1 MTHDLK
7 KRLVIACVGFV
18 LLLSLLSARLLEI
31 ELVKGE
37 QLSAQ
42 ARAHYEYKETL
53 PARRGRIFDRSGELL
68 ARSQTVFS
76 LVVDC
81 YHLRDQGL
89 AAIGLAAREKVSAV
103 SIKKRYLPDEILSSY
118 REFVVDCLAE
128 TIGMPRQELA
138 RRLRSKENGE
148 IVLLRG
154 IEDDFARQIET
165 ILDENNLGGLYLR
178 AGERRY
184 YPSPLSLTQVIGFVS
199 EEGAGQSGIEQS
211 CNQIMSGTPGFRYCE
226 RDRQRRE
233 ILAYR
238 GLQVDP
244 VAGQDVHLTI
254 NMALQAVLEEALDG
268 VIDRY
273 RPEKISAV
281 WLDPRTGEVLAMA
294 SRPHFDLGTRE
305 GLRGAPPVRRNPAIS
320 DLYEPGSTFKI
331 VGYGGAFDRG
341 LANPSTEV
349 DCHLGKFEF
358 DGMTIKDHHP
368 YGKLTAKM
376 AFAKSSN
383 IGAFLI
389 ARPLNRDNFHHYV
402 EQFGFG
408 RRTDIELSAES
419 SGRVYP
425 VKSWSRSSFS
435 SQVIGYEVAA
445 TPLQVAVAGS
455 VIARDGIY
463 LPPTI
468 IKGIQGSERGA
479 VLLPGRERSE
489 RRVID
494 TRAAGAVT
502 QCMIE
507 SMSAHGTGTNGNVL
521 GYTVAGKTGTARK
534 HVAGEGYVE
543 GRYVAS
549 FMGFLPADNPQ
560 LLGLIVIDDPQAD
573 GEEVYGGAVAAPVF
587 KTVAEAAVKIL
598 EIAPDQPEELA
609 PVTQQKLAELSVAPT
624 NP

>member
-1 MTHDLK
+1 M
-7 KRLVIACVGFV
+7 
-18 LLLSLLSARLLEI
+18 LSFLSARLLQI
-31 ELVKGE
+31 ELVDGE
-37 QLSAQ
+37 RLSAQ

-89 AAIGLAAREKVSAV
+89 AAIGLASRENVSAV
-103 SIKKRYLPDEILSSY
+103 SIKKKYLPEEILANY

-154 IEDDFARQIET
+154 IEDDFAQQIEA
-165 ILDENNLGGLYLR
+165 ILDENDLGGLYLR
-178 AGERRY
+178 SGERRY
-184 YPSPLSLTQVIGFVS
+184 YPSPLSLTQVIGFVND
-199 EEGAGQSGIEQS
+199 EGVGLSGIEQS

-226 RDRQRRE
+226 RDRRRRE

-254 NMALQAVLEEALDG
+254 NMALQSALEEALDG

-273 RPEKISAV
+273 DPEKISAV

-294 SRPHFDLGTRE
+294 SRPHFDLTTRE
-305 GLRGAPPVRRNPAIS
+305 GLRGNAPLRRNPAVT

-358 DGMTIKDHHP
+358 DGLTIKDHHP

-383 IGAFLI
+383 IGAFLV
-389 ARPLNRDNFHHYV
+389 ARPLNRESFHHYV

-408 RRTDIELSAES
+408 RRTDIELAGES

-455 VIARDGIY
+455 VIARKGVY

-468 IKGIQGSERGA
+468 IKGVQSSERGA

-494 TRAAGAVT
+494 ARAAESVT

-507 SMSAHGTGTNGNVL
+507 AMAAHGTGTKGNVL
-521 GYTVAGKTGTARK
+521 GYTVAGKTGTSRK
-534 HVAGEGYVE
+534 HVVGEGYVE

-549 FMGFLPADNPQ
+549 FMGFLPADNPE
-560 LLGLIVIDDPQAD
+560 LLGLIVIDDPQAN

-587 KTVAEAAVKIL
+587 QTVATAAVKIL
-598 EIAPDQPEELA
+598 EIAPDRPEELQ
-609 PVTQQKLAELSVAPT
+609 PVTQQKLAELTITPAQP
-624 NP
+624 

>member
-1 MTHDLK
+1 MSQDLK
-7 KRLVIACVGFV
+7 KRLVIACVCFV
-18 LLLSLLSARLLEI
+18 LLLSFLSARLLEI
-31 ELVKGE
+31 ELADGE
-37 QLSAQ
+37 RLSAQ
-42 ARAHYEYKETL
+42 ARAHYEYKEVL

-89 AAIGLAAREKVSAV
+89 AAIGLASKEKVSAV
-103 SIKKRYLPDEILSSY
+103 SIKKKYLPEEILASY

-148 IVLLRG
+148 IVLLRD
-154 IEDDFARQIET
+154 IEDDFAQQIEA
-165 ILDENNLGGLYLR
+165 ILTENDLGGLYLR
-178 AGERRY
+178 SGERRY
-184 YPSPLSLTQVIGFVS
+184 YPSPLSLTQVIGFVNDD
-199 EEGAGQSGIEQS
+199 GVGLSGIEQS
-211 CNQIMSGTPGFRYCE
+211 CDQIMSGTPGFRYCE
-226 RDRQRRE
+226 RDRRRRE

-254 NMALQAVLEEALDG
+254 NMALQSVLEEALDG

-273 RPEKISAV
+273 NPEKISAV

-294 SRPHFDLGTRE
+294 SRPHFDLATRE
-305 GLRGAPPVRRNPAIS
+305 GLRGKDPVRRNPAVT

-358 DGMTIKDHHP
+358 DGLSIKDHHP

-389 ARPLNRDNFHHYV
+389 ARPLNRETFHHYV

-408 RRTDIELSAES
+408 RRTDIELAGESA
-419 SGRVYP
+419 GRVYP

-455 VIARDGIY
+455 VIARDGVY

-468 IKGIQGSERGA
+468 IKGVQSGERGA

-494 TRAAGAVT
+494 ERAAQSVR

-507 SMSAHGTGTNGNVL
+507 AMAAHGTGTKGNVL
-521 GYTVAGKTGTARK
+521 GYTVAGKTGTSRK
-534 HVAGEGYVE
+534 HIVGEGYVE

-549 FMGFLPADNPQ
+549 FMGFLPADNPE
-560 LLGLIVIDDPQAD
+560 LLGLIVIDDPKAN

-587 KTVAEAAVKIL
+587 QTIAKAAVKIL
-598 EIAPDQPEELA
+598 EIAPDRPEELL
-609 PVTQQKLAELSVAPT
+609 PVTQQKLAELTVSPVQP
-624 NP
+624 